1 MKGSFPNHHC
11 HTCRLLL
18 FSNHVNF
25 SSMLF
30 SPGLAGSSEQSEVE
44 LNCSVCCLYPWDSR
58 FIPLGSVS
66 YRHSSTSLDFLTIHL
81 ALFVLLCKSLDPYE
95 KHSRLQK
102 EKVRFFL
109 TKRSEYSYQE
119 AFEPGAQVWP
129 VIQTPGPAGAPGRW
143 LCTNGWLWSLQ
154 KVTDLSYLRH
164 IVWEWNAWQ
173 GFLWAN

>member
-1 MKGSFPNHHC
+1 MSTITSKCKLFFPNKSESWSQEVYVDCPDHCLVKGSFPNHHC

-66 YRHSSTSLDFLTIHL
+66 YQHSSTSLDFLTIHL

-119 AFEPGAQVWP
+119 AFEPGAQV
-129 VIQTPGPAGAPGRW
+129 
-143 LCTNGWLWSLQ
+143 
-154 KVTDLSYLRH
+154 
-164 IVWEWNAWQ
+164 
-173 GFLWAN
+173 